1 MEAGVSKFLRIRR
14 EKYKEIFLYVY
25 VYVQNMFYWLA
36 KKKESRDLILCK
48 IWLDMKEQMSNIR
61 IANYKNKTKVWK

>member
-1 MEAGVSKFLRIRR
+1 MNFLGIRR
-14 EKYKEIFLYVY
+14 EKYKGIFLY

-48 IWLDMKEQMSNIR
+48 IWLDMKEERSNTR
-61 IANYKNKTKVWK
+61 TENYTSKTKVRE